1 MRKYKLT
8 QHLKEL
14 SEQNP
19 EYANL
24 YSTWNL
30 NQRTCSDIL
39 KNVVLHYPHFS
50 LHDASHA
57 EAVLSK
63 MEMVLG
69 DRIQNLSPTDTW
81 LLLHAAY
88 AHDLGMVLEWERI
101 ETKWK
106 EPDFQDWLAD
116 QEKSQDA
123 DLREAIAFV
132 RKTHDLG
139 KEADWPLEARR
150 CVSLIDEALF
160 RGKHAQMSKE
170 YIEFVRPELGLDLGH
185 NNLIQ
190 PRLVK
195 LLGQICKL
203 HTDPLDCVMK
213 LDYETNGFN
222 SDYAHPRFVAM
233 MLRLGDL
240 LDVDNGRFNKGALAA
255 AGGLPETSKPHLE
268 KHEATTHLLVTPQE
282 IRFRSDC
289 PNSEAYLEAR
299 RFVTWLENEVDFLTK
314 NWALIMPED
323 LGGYAPRFDHKEL
336 LICGVPDIEGVAGLK
351 FEISQDKAFQVI
363 EGSNIYKDRFVF
375 IREVIQNAMD
385 ASKLQL
391 WKDLCARNYLAWED
405 PEHPLDEEKL
415 KHLQPYDVKP
425 EIYQNYPVEVKLS
438 TPATGQVEIEVSDRG
453 TGISVDAFKR
463 MCNVGESN
471 ESSAQLKKT
480 IREMPN
486 WLRPTAGFGIGLQ
499 SIFLVAD
506 RFEIDTSTGQEAF
519 HAVIHSRR
527 EGGYLQLQRADRVT
541 PRGTT
546 IRIRTNV
553 INDVTYSI
561 GRETDQYLTF
571 YLDPLDPEN
580 HTSEVHVLEVIHKVC
595 GVSMFPLRVT
605 CQEQSMDDFNNRGH
619 DEEMCDKTWSTW
631 EDRYRYKLAE
641 DWKTLLLWDT
651 AEAVNTKFQF
661 DRHGTYSLTTCFKG
675 IKMVRNPLRITAQ
688 GFFVQMDLYG
698 MDTRQTIT
706 LDRESL
712 TEEGVQKVRDLYGAY
727 LEVFK
732 NIFLKEMKKKNWIIP
747 ETFDPY
753 ALWLCCS
760 DRQRTSI
767 PESIIEKMT
776 DTVVCIVRDKDG
788 TYVKQPKPVCEL
800 IKTIK
805 DQWYLDIEKFRTLSV
820 GQSPYHFKEICDM
833 LDQNAK
839 KEDTPDQPGRTY
851 IADEKFKENE
861 WSSHWHDQVQIV
873 SGANNRHFLCYTFQD
888 QQGTIQVPENQQY
901 LFLRGLS
908 EPILGC
914 NYGIY
919 YEDKENRRLKRY
931 AIPALK
937 GYETIAVKDMC
948 YYIGYPNNLRAAWI
962 VSPFTR
968 EDLEAYEKLKTSK
981 EAFAEQILNA
991 KTFSW
996 VVDWVQKNHLG
1007 DTTPTQ
1013 AEITHCYRKLIYAY
1027 CEALEKTDS
1036 DQAERESLQ

>member
-14 SEQNP
+14 CEQNP
-19 EYANL
+19 EYTNL

-81 LLLHAAY
+81 LLLHTAY

-106 EPDFQDWLAD
+106 ERDFQDWLTD
-116 QEKSQDA
+116 QEKSQDG
-123 DLREAIAFV
+123 DLRKAIAFI
-132 RKTHDLG
+132 RKAHDLG
-139 KEADWPLEARR
+139 EEADWPLEARR

-240 LDVDNGRFNKGALAA
+240 LDIDNGRFNKGALAA

-268 KHEATTHLLVTPQE
+268 KHEATIHLLVTPEE

-299 RFVTWLENEVDFLTK
+299 RFVTWLEDEVDFLNK
-314 NWALIMPED
+314 NWALIVPKD

-336 LICGVPDIEGVAGLK
+336 LIRGVPDIEGVAGLK
-351 FEISQDKAFQVI
+351 FEISQDKAFQMI

-391 WKDLCARNYLAWED
+391 WKDLCSRNYLAWEKQ
-405 PEHPLDEEKL
+405 PMDEEKL
-415 KHLQPYDVKP
+415 KNLQPYDVSP
-425 EIYQNYPVEVKLS
+425 EIYQNYPVKVKLS
-438 TPATGQVEIEVSDRG
+438 TPANGQVEIEVSDRG

-471 ESSAQLKKT
+471 ESSAQMKKT

-519 HAVIHSRR
+519 HAVVHSRR
-527 EGGYLQLQRADRVT
+527 EGGYLQLQRASSVT

-595 GVSMFPLRVT
+595 GMSMFPLHVT
-605 CQEQSMDDFNNRGH
+605 CQEQSMDDYDNPNH
-619 DEEMCDKTWSTW
+619 KEELCDVTWKTWK
-631 EDRYRYKLAE
+631 DRYRYKLTD
-641 DWKTLLLWDT
+641 DWETLLLWDN
-651 AEAVNTKFQF
+651 AEAVHTKFQF
-661 DRHGTYSLTTCFKG
+661 ASDGRYSLNLYFKG
-675 IKMVRNPLRITAQ
+675 IKMNKSPFNITTRK
-688 GFFVQMDLYG
+688 FFVKMDLYG
-698 MDTRQTIT
+698 LDTRQTIT

-712 TEEGVQKVRDLYGAY
+712 TREGSRKVYELYDQY

-732 NIFLKEMKKKNWIIP
+732 EIFLDKIENESWKIP
-747 ETFDPY
+747 KTFDPY
-753 ALWLCCS
+753 PLWLCCS
-760 DRQRTSI
+760 DQQRARI
-767 PESIIEKMT
+767 PKGVTEGIIDM
-776 DTVVCIVRDKDG
+776 VVCIVRGEDG
-788 TYVKQPKPVCEL
+788 TYKKKRKSVYEL
-800 IKTIK
+800 IEKIK
-805 DQWYLDIEKFRTLSV
+805 DQWYVDIEKFRTLGG
-820 GQSPYHFKEICDM
+820 GQNSYNLEAICAI
-833 LDQNAK
+833 LDQAAK
-839 KEDTPDQPGRTY
+839 ENDPLDQPDRIY
-851 IADEKFKENE
+851 IADEELERNE
-861 WSSHWHDQVQIV
+861 RNTHWIDQVQIV
-873 SGANNRHFLCYTFQD
+873 SMPSHKSLLRYTFKAE
-888 QQGTIQVPENQQY
+888 QGTIQVPETQQDF
-901 LFLRGLS
+901 FLRGLG
-908 EPILGC
+908 EPILDC
-914 NYGIY
+914 SYSMY
-919 YEDKENRRLKRY
+919 FRDKKAKRY

-937 GYETIAVKDMC
+937 EYETVAVKGIP
-948 YYIGYPNNLRAAWI
+948 YYIGNPDKLKAAWI

-968 EDLEAYEKLKTSK
+968 EDLEAYEKLKPGK

-991 KTFSW
+991 KSFSW
-996 VVDWVQKNHLG
+996 VVDWVQKYHLG
-1007 DTTPTQ
+1007 DAMPGK
-1013 AEITHCYRKLIYAY
+1013 AEIFSCYKKLIYAY
-1027 CEALEKTDS
+1027 CEALEKKE
-1036 DQAERESLQ
+1036 A

>member
-14 SEQNP
+14 CEQNP
-19 EYANL
+19 EYTNL

-81 LLLHAAY
+81 LLLHTAY

-106 EPDFQDWLAD
+106 ERDFQDWLTD
-116 QEKSQDA
+116 QEKSQDG
-123 DLREAIAFV
+123 DLRKAIAFI
-132 RKTHDLG
+132 RKAHDLG
-139 KEADWPLEARR
+139 EEADWPLEARR

-240 LDVDNGRFNKGALAA
+240 LDIDNGRFNKGALAA

-268 KHEATTHLLVTPQE
+268 KHEATIHLLVTPEE

-289 PNSEAYLEAR
+289 PNSEVYLEAR
-299 RFVTWLENEVDFLTK
+299 RFVTWLEDEVDFLNK
-314 NWALIMPED
+314 NWALIVPKD

-336 LICGVPDIEGVAGLK
+336 LIRGVPDIEGVAGLK
-351 FEISQDKAFQVI
+351 FEISQDKAFQMI

-391 WKDLCARNYLAWED
+391 WKDLCSRNYLAWEKQ
-405 PEHPLDEEKL
+405 PMDEEKL
-415 KHLQPYDVKP
+415 KNLQPYNVSP
-425 EIYQNYPVEVKLS
+425 EIYQNYPVKVKLS
-438 TPATGQVEIEVSDRG
+438 TPASGQVEIEVSDRG

-471 ESSAQLKKT
+471 ESSAQMKKT

-519 HAVIHSRR
+519 HAVVHSRR
-527 EGGYLQLQRADRVT
+527 EGGYLQLQRASSVM

-561 GRETDQYLTF
+561 GREIDRYLQR

-580 HTSEVHVLEVIHKVC
+580 HVHEVHALEIIHRVC
-595 GVSMFPLRVT
+595 GISMFPLHVT
-605 CQEQSMDDFNNRGH
+605 CQEQSIGDFHSSENWRKFYS
-619 DEEMCDKTWSTW
+619 DAWSTW
-631 EDRYRYKLAE
+631 NDRYRYHIAE
-641 DWKTLLLWDT
+641 DGGKLFLWDT
-651 AEAVNTKFQF
+651 REAVHVEFQF
-661 DRHGTYSLTTCFKG
+661 NGYGIDLYFKG
-675 IKMVRNPLRITAQ
+675 IKVDKQSFPTSRRIHSII
-688 GFFVQMDLYG
+688 DLYG
-698 MDTRQTIT
+698 LDTRQTIT

-712 TEEGVQKVRDLYGAY
+712 TKEGNQRVYELYNQY

-732 NIFLKEMKKKNWIIP
+732 EIFLKKLEDKDGQVPKQFNLY
-747 ETFDPY
+747 T
-753 ALWLCCS
+753 LWLCCNNQ
-760 DRQRTSI
+760 QRKRITAVQEI
-767 PESIIEKMT
+767 KNQVYIIAKNGSGVYEKQ
-776 DTVVCIVRDKDG
+776 I
-788 TYVKQPKPVCEL
+788 KPIGE
-800 IKTIK
+800 IISNSKN
-805 DQWYLDIEKFRTLSV
+805 QWYIDTDEFLVSENEQEIYDFE
-820 GQSPYHFKEICDM
+820 EICTILNM
-833 LDQNAK
+833 HVEGAEPL
-839 KEDTPDQPGRTY
+839 Y
-851 IADEKFKENE
+851 IADWELEVNE
-861 WSSHWHDQVQIV
+861 RNSHWMDQVRV
-873 SGANNRHFLCYTFQD
+873 VDESGHKSFICYTLKEE
-888 QQGTIQVPENQQY
+888 QGVIQVPETQKG
-901 LFLRGLS
+901 LFLRGLG
-908 EPILGC
+908 ETILDR
-914 NYGIY
+914 NYVR
-919 YEDKENRRLKRY
+919 YERQKAKRY
-931 AIPALK
+931 AIPALG
-937 GYETIAVKDMC
+937 GYEAIAVKKIRNSIM
-948 YYIGYPNNLRAAWI
+948 GYPYKLKAAWI

-968 EDLEAYEKLKTSK
+968 EDLEAYEKLKPGK
-981 EAFAEQILNA
+981 EAFAKQILNA
-991 KTFSW
+991 KSFSW
-996 VVDWVQKNHLG
+996 VVDWVQKYHLG
-1007 DTTPTQ
+1007 DAVLGK
-1013 AEITHCYRKLIYAY
+1013 AEIFSCYKKLIYAY
-1027 CEALEKTDS
+1027 CEALEKKE
-1036 DQAERESLQ
+1036 A

>member
-14 SEQNP
+14 CEQNP

-81 LLLHAAY
+81 LLLHTAY

-106 EPDFQDWLAD
+106 EQDFQDWLTD
-116 QEKSQDA
+116 QEKSQDG
-123 DLREAIAFV
+123 DLRKAIAFI
-132 RKTHDLG
+132 RKAHDLG
-139 KEADWPLEARR
+139 EEADWPLEARR

-240 LDVDNGRFNKGALAA
+240 LDIDNGRFNKGALAA

-268 KHEATTHLLVTPQE
+268 KHEATTHLLVTPEE

-299 RFVTWLENEVDFLTK
+299 RFVTWLEDEVDFLNK
-314 NWALIMPED
+314 NWALIVPKD
-323 LGGYAPRFDHKEL
+323 LGGYAPRFDYKEL
-336 LICGVPDIEGVAGLK
+336 LIRGVPDIEGVAGLK
-351 FEISQDKAFQVI
+351 FEISQDKAFQMI

-391 WKDLCARNYLAWED
+391 WKDLCSRNYLAWEKQ
-405 PEHPLDEEKL
+405 PMDEEKL
-415 KHLQPYDVKP
+415 KNLQPYDVSP
-425 EIYQNYPVEVKLS
+425 EIYQNYPVKVKLS
-438 TPATGQVEIEVSDRG
+438 TPANGQVEIEVSDRG

-471 ESSAQLKKT
+471 ESSAQMKKT

-519 HAVIHSRR
+519 HAVVHSRR
-527 EGGYLQLQRADRVT
+527 EGGYLQLQRASSVT

-595 GVSMFPLRVT
+595 GMSMFPLHVT
-605 CQEQSMDDFNNRGH
+605 CQEQSMDDYDNPNH
-619 DEEMCDKTWSTW
+619 KEELCDVTWKTWK
-631 EDRYRYKLAE
+631 DRYRYKLTD
-641 DWKTLLLWDT
+641 DWETLLLWDN
-651 AEAVNTKFQF
+651 AEAVHTKFQF
-661 DRHGTYSLTTCFKG
+661 ASDGRYSLNLYFKG
-675 IKMVRNPLRITAQ
+675 IKMNKSPFNITTRK
-688 GFFVQMDLYG
+688 FFVKMDLYG
-698 MDTRQTIT
+698 LDTRQTIT

-712 TEEGVQKVRDLYGAY
+712 TREGSRKVYELYDQY

-732 NIFLKEMKKKNWIIP
+732 EIFLDKIENESWKIP
-747 ETFDPY
+747 KTFDPY
-753 ALWLCCS
+753 PLWLCCS
-760 DRQRTSI
+760 DQQRARI
-767 PESIIEKMT
+767 PKGVTEGIIDM
-776 DTVVCIVRDKDG
+776 VVCIVRGEDG
-788 TYVKQPKPVCEL
+788 TYKKKRKSVYEL
-800 IKTIK
+800 IEKIK
-805 DQWYLDIEKFRTLSV
+805 DQWYVDIEKFRTLGG
-820 GQSPYHFKEICDM
+820 GQNSYNLEAICAI
-833 LDQNAK
+833 LDQAAK
-839 KEDTPDQPGRTY
+839 ENDPLDQPDRIY
-851 IADEKFKENE
+851 IADEELERNE
-861 WSSHWHDQVQIV
+861 RNTHWIDQVQIV
-873 SGANNRHFLCYTFQD
+873 SMPSHKSLLRYTFKAE
-888 QQGTIQVPENQQY
+888 QGTIQVPETQQDF
-901 LFLRGLS
+901 FLRGLG
-908 EPILGC
+908 EPILDC
-914 NYGIY
+914 SYSMY
-919 YEDKENRRLKRY
+919 FRDKKAKRY

-937 GYETIAVKDMC
+937 EYETVAVKGIP
-948 YYIGYPNNLRAAWI
+948 YYIGNPDKLKAAWI

-968 EDLEAYEKLKTSK
+968 EDLEAYEKLKPGK

-991 KTFSW
+991 KSFSW
-996 VVDWVQKNHLG
+996 VVDWVQKYHLG
-1007 DTTPTQ
+1007 DAMPGK
-1013 AEITHCYRKLIYAY
+1013 AEIFSCYKKLIYAY
-1027 CEALEKTDS
+1027 CEALEKKET
-1036 DQAERESLQ
+1036 

>member
-14 SEQNP
+14 CEQNP

-30 NQRTCSDIL
+30 NQKTCSDLL

-106 EPDFQDWLAD
+106 ELDFQDWLAD

-123 DLREAIAFV
+123 DLRAAIAFI
-132 RKTHDLG
+132 RKAHNLG
-139 KEADWPLEARR
+139 EEADWPLEARR

-213 LDYETNGFN
+213 LDDVTNGFN

-240 LDVDNGRFNKGALAA
+240 LDVDNGRFNKGTLAA

-268 KHEATTHLLVTPQE
+268 KHEATTHLLVTPKE

-314 NWALIMPED
+314 NWALIVPED

-336 LICGVPDIEGVAGLK
+336 LIRGVPDIEGVAGLK
-351 FEISQDKAFQVI
+351 FEISQDKAFQMI
-363 EGSNIYKDRFVF
+363 EGSNIYKDKFVF

-391 WKDLCARNYLAWED
+391 WKDLCARNYLAWENL
-405 PEHPLDEEKL
+405 EHPLDEEKL

-425 EIYQNYPVEVKLS
+425 EIYQNYPVEVKIS
-438 TPATGQVEIEVSDRG
+438 TPAADQVEIEVIDRG

-471 ESSAQLKKT
+471 NSSSQLKKT

-519 HAVIHSRR
+519 HAVVHSQR
-527 EGGYLQLQRADRVT
+527 EGGYLQLQRADRMT

-561 GRETDQYLTF
+561 GSETDRYLQR

-580 HTSEVHVLEVIHKVC
+580 HVHEVHALEIIHKVC
-595 GVSMFPLRVT
+595 GISMFPLHVT
-605 CQEQSMDDFNNRGH
+605 CQERSIGDFHGLENWQKFCN
-619 DEEMCDKTWSTW
+619 DTWSIW
-631 EDRYRYKLAE
+631 NDSYRYQIAE
-641 DWKTLLLWDT
+641 DGGKLLLWDT
-651 AEAVNTKFQF
+651 KESVRVEFRFAGYGMHDV
-661 DRHGTYSLTTCFKG
+661 DVYFKG
-675 IKMVRNPLRITAQ
+675 IKVDKQSFSTGRRICSI
-688 GFFVQMDLYG
+688 MDLYG
-698 MDTRQTIT
+698 LDTRQNIT

-712 TEEGVQKVRDLYGAY
+712 TKEGRQRVYKLYSQY

-732 NIFLKEMKKKNWIIP
+732 EIFLEKLEGEDWQIP
-747 ETFDPY
+747 KRFNLY
-753 ALWLCCS
+753 ALWLCCNNQQRKRITAVQEIKNQIYVIAKNES
-760 DRQRTSI
+760 DVYEDRTKPI
-767 PESIIEKMT
+767 CEIINGSEN
-776 DTVVCIVRDKDG
+776 
-788 TYVKQPKPVCEL
+788 
-800 IKTIK
+800 
-805 DQWYLDIEKFRTLSV
+805 QWYIDIDTFLVSDNEEEI
-820 GQSPYHFKEICDM
+820 YDYAEICTI
-833 LDQNAK
+833 LNTLA
-839 KEDTPDQPGRTY
+839 EGGEPLY
-851 IADEKFKENE
+851 IADWELEVNE
-861 WSSHWHDQVQIV
+861 RSTRWMDQVQIISV
-873 SGANNRHFLCYTFQD
+873 PGHKSFICYTVKEE
-888 QQGTIQVPENQQY
+888 QGAIQVLETQKD
-901 LFLRGLS
+901 LFLRGLG
-908 EPILGC
+908 EPILDC
-914 NYGIY
+914 NYVR
-919 YEDKENRRLKRY
+919 YEKQKAKRY
-931 AIPALK
+931 AIPALR
-937 GYETIAVKDMC
+937 GYEAIAVKKIRNSIM
-948 YYIGYPNNLRAAWI
+948 GYPYKLEAAWI

-968 EDLEAYEKLKTSK
+968 EDLEAYEKLKPSK

-991 KTFSW
+991 KNFSW

-1007 DTTPTQ
+1007 NTTPTQ

-1027 CEALEKTDS
+1027 CEALEKTKS
-1036 DQAERESLQ
+1036 DKVEHKPSE